1 MDGSSDSI
9 LNRDLRPAETLAAL
23 SMFLA
28 FFNRAETQL
37 ADADMVEE
45 ALLSVDEW
53 DRESWDIEHQQ
64 HRDFF
69 DETMIP
75 HSRYAAAILLFM
87 IVETRLKAECLAIGR
102 ERGIEV
108 HVSEFR
114 RAPLERCKKFLFKKV
129 GISVGDY
136 HEWQILID
144 LQRVRDCIAHC
155 AGEID
160 ISDDRKELEKLIARK
175 IGVDRTARDT
185 IGISEQFLRSCVAD
199 LRGFFKRL
207 FCAFGWPL

>member
-1 MDGSSDSI
+1 MDGSSGDI

-37 ADADMVEE
+37 ADADMIEE
-45 ALLSVDEW
+45 ALLSVDVW
-53 DRESWDIEHQQ
+53 NRESWDIEHQQ

-87 IVETRLKAECLAIGR
+87 IVETRLRAECFAIGR

-108 HVSEFR
+108 NASEFR
-114 RAPLERCKKFLFKKV
+114 RAPLESCKKFLSKRI
-129 GISVGDY
+129 GISVGGY
-136 HEWQILID
+136 REWPILIN
-144 LQRVRDCIAHC
+144 LQRIRDCIAHC

-160 ISDDRKELEKLIARK
+160 ISDDSKELEKLIARK
-175 IGVDRTARDT
+175 IGVDRTVRDT

-199 LRGFFKRL
+199 FRAFFKRL
-207 FCAFGWPL
+207 FCDFGWPL